1 MAEAPQKEYK
11 LFEDRK
17 NILNSLDDNEKDL
30 EKIVKVSHKYLM
42 TNAFEN
48 ALKILKE
55 ETKKKDRSEFN
66 KEENKRFY
74 MIIIFM
80 KNH

>member
-1 MAEAPQKEYK
+1 M
-11 LFEDRK
+11 
-17 NILNSLDDNEKDL
+17 NSLDDNEKDL

>member
-55 ETKKKDRSEFN
+55 ETKKKTEVNLIKKKIKDF
-66 KEENKRFY
+66 
-74 MIIIFM
+74 I
-80 KNH
+80 

>member
-11 LFEDRK
+11 LFEDRN

-42 TNAFEN
+42 TNAFKN

-55 ETKKKDRSEFN
+55 ETKKKTEVNLIKKKIKDF
-66 KEENKRFY
+66 
-74 MIIIFM
+74 I
-80 KNH
+80 

>member
-1 MAEAPQKEYK
+1 MAEAPQEEYK
-11 LFEDRK
+11 LFEDRN

-55 ETKKKDRSEFN
+55 ETKKKTEVNLIKKKIKDF
-66 KEENKRFY
+66 
-74 MIIIFM
+74 I
-80 KNH
+80 

>member
-11 LFEDRK
+11 LSEDRN

-55 ETKKKDRSEFN
+55 ETKKKTEVNLIKKKIKDF
-66 KEENKRFY
+66 
-74 MIIIFM
+74 I
-80 KNH
+80 

>member
-11 LFEDRK
+11 LFEDRN

-42 TNAFEN
+42 TSAFEN

>member
-11 LFEDRK
+11 LFEDRN

>member
-11 LFEDRK
+11 LFEDRN

-55 ETKKKDRSEFN
+55 KTKKKTEVNLIKKKIKDF
-66 KEENKRFY
+66 
-74 MIIIFM
+74 I
-80 KNH
+80 